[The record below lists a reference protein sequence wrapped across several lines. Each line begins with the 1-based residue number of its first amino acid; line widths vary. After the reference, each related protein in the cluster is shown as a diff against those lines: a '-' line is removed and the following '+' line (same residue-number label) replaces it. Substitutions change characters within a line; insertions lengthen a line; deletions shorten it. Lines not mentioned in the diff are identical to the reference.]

1 MTIAHRCRL
10 VLAGVPLMLSACG
23 GDSNPA
29 PPDTSAPDVLFTTV
43 GVQAAAASGEP
54 AAVYLQAT
62 ANDNVK
68 VTSVKFL
75 IDGNFVNGDT
85 QQNYD
90 GTWMHAMNAYQI
102 AAGAHTVTAVAYDA
116 AGNSGEGS
124 TTLVMPPPALA
135 APDTTPP
142 VVTAAVDGS
151 FGLAKLTAIATD
163 DVQVAT
169 VLFFVDGQST
179 GYWGRQSYMG
189 SDPANQYFTII
200 DTTSLSNGT
209 HQVFARATDTSGNHA
224 DSTPVT
230 FTVDSTAGLT
240 ETEPN
245 GTPAAANLVAAGQ
258 TLITGTMTGAA
269 GKPDVDLYKLSLP
282 ANKTLTI
289 DMLSAQYQDMQV
301 QLLDANGKVLAGNE
315 LMTASE
321 VNTVGY
327 ANGGAAQDV
336 TISVT
341 SLTVDFDG
349 SDRYRLTLSFQ

>member
-1 MTIAHRCRL
+1 MNIAHRCRL
-10 VLAGVPLMLSACG
+10 ALACVTLLLSACG
-23 GDSNPA
+23 GDSNS
-29 PPDTSAPDVLFTTV
+29 PPDTSSPYVLFTTV
-43 GVQAAAASGEP
+43 GIQSAAVGDEP

-75 IDGNFVNGDT
+75 IDGNDVNGDT

-102 AAGAHTVTAVAYDA
+102 PAGTHTVTAVAFDA
-116 AGNSGEGS
+116 AGNSGEGT
-124 TTLVMPPPALA
+124 TTLVMPAPALA
-135 APDTTPP
+135 TPDTTPP

-163 DVQVAT
+163 DVQVAS

-179 GYWGRQSYMG
+179 GAWGRESYMG
-189 SDPANQYFTII
+189 SDPRNQYFSII
-200 DTTSLSNGT
+200 DTTGLSQGA
-209 HQVFARATDTSGNHA
+209 HQVFVRAFDTSGNHT

-230 FTVDSTAGLT
+230 FAVDGAAGLT
-240 ETEPN
+240 EAEPN
-245 GTPAAANLVAAGQ
+245 GTPATANLVAAGQ
-258 TLITGTMTGAA
+258 TLITGTLTGAA
-269 GKPDVDLYKLSLP
+269 GKPDVDLYKLNLP
-282 ANKTLTI
+282 ANKTLVV
-289 DMLSAQYQDMQV
+289 DMLSSQFQDMQV

-327 ANGGAAQDV
+327 ANGGAAQDIY
-336 TISVT
+336 ISVT

>member
-1 MTIAHRCRL
+1 MIAASRCRL
-10 VLAGVPLMLSACG
+10 ALACVTLLLSACG
-23 GDSNPA
+23 GDGNS
-29 PPDTSAPDVLFTTV
+29 PPDTSAPYVLSTTA
-43 GVQAAAASGEP
+43 GVQLPPAGGEP
-54 AAVYLQAT
+54 SVVYLEAT

-75 IDGNFVNGDT
+75 IDGKDVLGDT
-85 QQNYD
+85 QQNND
-90 GTWMHAMNAYQI
+90 GTWLHEMNTFQI
-102 AAGAHTVTAVAYDA
+102 SAGQHTVTAVAYDA

-124 TTLVMPPPALA
+124 TTLIMPPPALA
-135 APDTTPP
+135 TPDTTPP

-179 GYWGRQSYMG
+179 GAWGRPSYMG
-189 SDPANQYFTII
+189 SDPANQFFSII

-209 HQVFARATDTSGNHA
+209 HQVFVRATDTSGNHT

-230 FTVDSTAGLT
+230 FTVDSAAGLT
-240 ETEPN
+240 EAEPN
-245 GTPAAANLVAAGQ
+245 GTSATANLVAAGQ
-258 TLITGTMTGAA
+258 TLITGTLTGAA
-269 GKPDVDLYKLSLP
+269 GKPDVDVYKLSLP
-282 ANKTLTI
+282 ASKTLVV
-289 DMLSAQYQDMQV
+289 DMLSTQFQDMQV

-321 VNTVGY
+321 VNTVSY
-327 ANGGAAQDV
+327 ANGGAAQDIY
-336 TISVT
+336 ISVT

-349 SDRYRLTLSFQ
+349 SDRYRLTLSLQ